1 KRLSKRI
8 SASSLQSCCEA
19 PRSWRRL
26 PRPIPST
33 LRRLSPPSST
43 SCCSIGSRHRRM
55 SRASTRTARPA
66 TAMSSRIARSTST
79 SPTAPAAPGSVSTT
93 SIASWA
99 SPGPRAAGR
108 RLQTSSRCS
117 PIHNNRRLTG
127 YDGRAKSTCD
137 QRRDRPVA
145 MLLVGGAVI
154 TVDAGRRVLD
164 PGAVAVEADTIAAVG
179 TPGELREQFPGAEEI
194 DLRDAAILPGL
205 VDRHGHAGHGLTKAL
220 GDGAGD
226 WLDLVAEIYF
236 RQSDTEFWRAEG
248 FLSALEHI
256 EYGVTTSL
264 SMTGSAPRVD
274 EPKYAIAA
282 SRGFAELGLRH
293 IVALGPP
300 NTPWPATYRDL
311 ETGREISVDLD

>member
-1 KRLSKRI
+1 
-8 SASSLQSCCEA
+8 
-19 PRSWRRL
+19 
-26 PRPIPST
+26 
-33 LRRLSPPSST
+33 
-43 SCCSIGSRHRRM
+43 
-55 SRASTRTARPA
+55 
-66 TAMSSRIARSTST
+66 
-79 SPTAPAAPGSVSTT
+79 
-93 SIASWA
+93 
-99 SPGPRAAGR
+99 
-108 RLQTSSRCS
+108 
-117 PIHNNRRLTG
+117 
-127 YDGRAKSTCD
+127 
-137 QRRDRPVA
+137 
-145 MLLVGGAVI
+145 
-154 TVDAGRRVLD
+154 
-164 PGAVAVEADTIAAVG
+164 
-179 TPGELREQFPGAEEI
+179 EEI

-205 VDRHGHAGHGLTKAL
+205 VDSHGHAGHGLTKAL

-282 SRGFAELGLRH
+282 SRGYAELGLRH

-311 ETGREISVDLD
+311 ETGREISVDLDQMMDTVGAVIDQLNGSADGRLSVHVGPSYLVPELTPGGEATPESVAMLQAVHR